1 LKVDEPVDRPE
12 RVVGGMDA
20 TSGLPSD
27 QRKMMITT
35 KRIEELADVS
45 VSESGTSV
53 PSDKLNDIFIRSSP
67 QRRREWE
74 SDCRLRAP
82 SLKRIAAAYGQKI
95 KR

>member
-35 KRIEELADVS
+35 KRM
-45 VSESGTSV
+45 
-53 PSDKLNDIFIRSSP
+53 
-67 QRRREWE
+67 
-74 SDCRLRAP
+74 
-82 SLKRIAAAYGQKI
+82 GQQDALS
-95 KR
+95 